1 MPILTAF
8 ADADFAKS
16 CVEGI
21 NATEAAARLL
31 FLRKLRLFIELRF
44 KVFKINKL

>member
-8 ADADFAKS
+8 ADADLANS

-31 FLRKLRLFIELRF
+31 FFRKLRLFIRIRF
-44 KVFKINKL
+44 

>member
-1 MPILTAF
+1 MPILTLLANE
-8 ADADFAKS
+8 FAKTFAL
-16 CVEGI
+16 GI

-31 FLRKLRLFIELRF
+31 FFRKLRLFIINRF